1 MDKLVLFLLV
11 SLVLITILLL
21 VSEFK
26 KEKFKDLD
34 LNESD
39 KAVRL
44 YDVFNFLGKVGLPLE
59 LQTAYMATLR
69 AEDPSQQ
76 PELDD
81 FLNKIK
87 NDTLVV
93 SPENLD
99 YIEEVL
105 NIKLSTKGLISSLN
119 TLRANV
125 HAMKIFNAY
134 DDFNYMK
141 LAPNTFD

>member
-44 YDVFNFLGKVGLPLE
+44 FDVFNFLGKVGLPLE

-93 SPENLD
+93 SQENLD
-99 YIEEVL
+99 YIEEGL
-105 NIKLSTKGLISSLN
+105 N
-119 TLRANV
+119 V
-125 HAMKIFNAY
+125 
-134 DDFNYMK
+134 
-141 LAPNTFD
+141 